1 MPRGYILQNLLIALF
16 ILLNIQIEKGVI
28 TYYNPGIMQIVY
40 DNRIKYDKIEPC
52 ADCIDYVAVMDC
64 NNLNKKVWI
73 EKDAKIYGP
82 YLAIDCADKKHIASL
97 RARNRILEVSY
108 EQAMQWKM
116 NAPLSGITIYITERS
131 FKWQMMDSRENLS
144 QPFRSMKMM

>member
-1 MPRGYILQNLLIALF
+1 MQNLLIALI

-28 TYYNPGIMQIVY
+28 TYYGLGVMQMVY
-40 DNRIKYDKIEPC
+40 DNRIKYDQIEPC
-52 ADCIDYVAVMDC
+52 VDCIDYVAVIDC

-73 EKDAKIYGP
+73 EKDAQIYGP
-82 YLAIDCADKKHIASL
+82 YLVIDCASDKHVML
-97 RARNRILEVSY
+97 ENLILEVSY
-108 EQAMQWKM
+108 EQAMRWKM
-116 NAPLSGITIYITERS
+116 NAPLGNITIYITERS